1 MMKLEI
7 HSHSNISDG
16 TDTIKEI
23 VDFAKKIGL
32 DGISIT
38 DHNEISGSLDAMKY
52 ETKDFK
58 VIPGI
63 EISAKEGH
71 ILCYNVTDVPE
82 KFIGITHDY
91 EKQLMAKDVVETF
104 HDLGAI
110 VIAAHPYDLYR
121 RGVGDLVY
129 ELDFDAIEVINGHT
143 FADRKNPMKVAKELG
158 LPMTGGSD
166 AHCLREIGDVTI
178 EITDDFSNSIDTGRI
193 KINSVS
199 RQKMFLNH
207 ARSLFRR
214 KILKRL
220 I

>member
-1 MMKLEI
+1 MRLDI
-7 HSHSNISDG
+7 HVHSNLSDG
-16 TDTIKEI
+16 TNTIKEI
-23 VDFAKKIGL
+23 VEYAKKIGL
-32 DGISIT
+32 NGISIT
-38 DHNEISGSLDAMKY
+38 DHNEISGSLESLKY
-52 ETKDFK
+52 ESKNFK

-71 ILCYNVTDVPE
+71 ILCHNVTDVP
-82 KFIGITHDY
+82 KNFIGITHEY
-91 EKQLMAKDVVETF
+91 EKHLAAKDVVQIF

-143 FADRKNPMKVAKELG
+143 FADRKDPVKVAKELG

-166 AHCLREIGDVTI
+166 AHCLKEIGNVTI
-178 EITDDFSNSIDTGRI
+178 ELNDDFSTSIKSNNI

-199 RQKMFLNH
+199 RSSMFLNH
-207 ARSLFRR
+207 VNNLFKR
-214 KILKRL
+214 KILKKL